1 MVYRCIDMKRKEK
14 TSRFIFD
21 DFHPSSN
28 WDLHV
33 LFCKKYFWPFLDWIL
48 FLLRKDNIYCKKRI
62 IFRYVINVYFVK
74 SQNGPATVLCVF
86 FIASWW
92 FWSHKYISK
101 SYYLSKITHRRPLNT
116 FTGILESH
124 HQTLKTSLV
133 YDNSIL
139 RELSDILAFISII
152 KPLFFHVIRCYGNTI
167 IMYFEPKT

>member
-1 MVYRCIDMKRKEK
+1 MCYSVKNVLDHFWIEFCPY
-14 TSRFIFD
+14 IF
-21 DFHPSSN
+21 N
-28 WDLHV
+28 
-33 LFCKKYFWPFLDWIL
+33 
-48 FLLRKDNIYCKKRI
+48 KKRQYLLWKTHHI
-62 IFRYVINVYFVK
+62 PICIYVYFVK

-92 FWSHKYISK
+92 FWSHEYMSK
-101 SYYLSKITHRRPLNT
+101 SYYLSKITHGRPLNT

-152 KPLFFHVIRCYGNTI
+152 KPLFFHVIRYYGNTI